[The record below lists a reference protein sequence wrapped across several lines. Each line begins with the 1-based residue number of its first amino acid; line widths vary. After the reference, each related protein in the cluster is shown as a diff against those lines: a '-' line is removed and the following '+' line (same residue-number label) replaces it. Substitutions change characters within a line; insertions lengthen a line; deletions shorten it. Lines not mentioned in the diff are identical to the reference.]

1 MAGGLLLLA
10 GLAELG
16 LLLVLLAAFLAHSL
30 RVVTATLPTGHRLV
44 QLRRDVLRAAE
55 GEVRLASPTSRRDS
69 QLYRQAFEEL
79 ATSVSGEGAERIER
93 LAREM
98 GLSDQAARWCQSRL
112 WWHRLRGVRFFDHIG
127 GGNDLVPARLGD
139 EHPVVRA
146 AAARWAAHHPSAAA
160 AEHLVAMLDDPDR
173 HCRLVAQDGLIR
185 LGAVA
190 TEPLAAYLD
199 RGETPG
205 KALALALAA
214 ATGLADARFLWPGL
228 RAAGDSDP
236 GVRAQAATLLAAVA
250 GKRAEQG
257 LLGLLHD
264 PIDPVR
270 VAATRGLGVVS
281 SWALAP
287 HLAGAL
293 GDRAWEVR
301 REAALALRRL
311 GPAGRLYLRRALTDP
326 DPYAADMAR
335 QVLDLPDRAVGSL
348 GSPP

>member
-1 MAGGLLLLA
+1 MAGALLLLA

-30 RVVTATLPTGHRLV
+30 RVAMVTRPAGRRLV

-55 GEVRLASPTSRRDS
+55 GEARLASPTSRRDS
-69 QLYRQAFEEL
+69 KLYRQAFEEL
-79 ATSVSGEGAERIER
+79 ATSVSGDGAERIER
-93 LAREM
+93 LVREM

-112 WWHRLRGVRFFDHIG
+112 WWHRLRGVRFFDHLG
-127 GGNDLVPARLGD
+127 GGGDLVPARLGD
-139 EHPVVRA
+139 EHPMVRA
-146 AAARWAAHHPSAAA
+146 AAARWAAHHPSAAT
-160 AEHLVAMLDDPDR
+160 AEHLVAMLGDPER
-173 HCRLVAQDGLIR
+173 HCRLVAEDALTR
-185 LGAVA
+185 LGTVA
-190 TEPLAAYLD
+190 TAPLAAYLD

-205 KALALALAA
+205 KELALAA
-214 ATGLADARFLWPGL
+214 ATGVADSRFLWPGL

-236 GVRAQAATLLAAVA
+236 GLRAQAATLLAAVA
-250 GKRAEQG
+250 GEQAEQT
-257 LLGLLHD
+257 LRGLLHD

-270 VAATRGLGVVS
+270 VAATHGLGMVG
-281 SWALAP
+281 SWELAP
-287 HLAGAL
+287 ELAGAL

-311 GPAGRLYLRRALTDP
+311 GPGGRLYLRRALTGP

-348 GSPP
+348 GVAP